1 MAASRRPSKR
11 RTSRRCSRRLA
22 TCRCCVDE
30 RRGEPAALLRV
41 SAGSLSVTLAVK
53 AVEPDG
59 VAKASPE
66 SQSRPRPYGSCTLAA
81 DGVAEIPPY
90 GPGAGR
96 HHPGRYGVELR
107 GPVLCRH
114 RRRDEARQQEHVV
127 ARVQRFVRKPE
138 TTSSYR
144 ASRPSPHAPPRGR
157 KKPRGRARGRF
168 DSGVCPASVQ
178 GAPRSFVARPSSRRC
193 RQRVHERERG
203 RALREP
209 IGAVGD
215 MSYARA
221 GRFAAAAAGRRKQAS
236 WLGPAV
242 RRFPATTPIV
252 GERAHSPR
260 TWTTCATVASVGS
273 TGGFAG
279 PRPTGSVKR
288 RICRQFVA
296 ARLGLRDPGVR

>member
-107 GPVLCRH
+107 GPVLRRH

-144 ASRPSPHAPPRGR
+144 ASRPSPHARLAAGKDLAAAREAGSTPACALPPSRVR
-157 KKPRGRARGRF
+157 
-168 DSGVCPASVQ
+168 PA
-178 GAPRSFVARPSSRRC
+178 ASSPGLHR
-193 RQRVHERERG
+193 
-203 RALREP
+203 
-209 IGAVGD
+209 
-215 MSYARA
+215 
-221 GRFAAAAAGRRKQAS
+221 AAAGNEYTS
-236 WLGPAV
+236 
-242 RRFPATTPIV
+242 
-252 GERAHSPR
+252 
-260 TWTTCATVASVGS
+260 GS
-273 TGGFAG
+273 E
-279 PRPTGSVKR
+279 
-288 RICRQFVA
+288 
-296 ARLGLRDPGVR
+296 GVPFGNR